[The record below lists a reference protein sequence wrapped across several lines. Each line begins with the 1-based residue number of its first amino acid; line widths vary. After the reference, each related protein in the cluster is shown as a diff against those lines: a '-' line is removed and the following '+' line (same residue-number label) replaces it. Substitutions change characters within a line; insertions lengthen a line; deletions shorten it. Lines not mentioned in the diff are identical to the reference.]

1 MKIQLQISRTCPYF
15 SDAKL
20 QDAMD
25 NMDTHIIHVCEN
37 RKLFS
42 TFQKQVRHE
51 RLIGCSF
58 ASIYCPSNQAPSRTI
73 GQRTTRRQIK
83 NDRQKHQLE
92 VDDSRINDS
101 KDPLICSELN
111 IKVIG
116 LAVSWSVDTIYFLS
130 FLLDHGE

>member
-1 MKIQLQISRTCPYF
+1 MKLQLQISRTFPYL
-15 SDAKL
+15 SDTKL
-20 QDAMD
+20 QEAM
-25 NMDTHIIHVCEN
+25 NNTETQIIHVCEN

-42 TFQKQVRHE
+42 TFEKQVRHE

>member
-1 MKIQLQISRTCPYF
+1 MKLQLQISRTFPYL
-15 SDAKL
+15 SDTKL
-20 QDAMD
+20 QEAM
-25 NMDTHIIHVCEN
+25 NNTETQIIHVCEN

-42 TFQKQVRHE
+42 AFEKQVRHE

-58 ASIYCPSNQAPSRTI
+58 ASIYCPSNQAPSRKI

-92 VDDSRINDS
+92 VDDSRISDS

>member
-1 MKIQLQISRTCPYF
+1 MKIQAQLSRTSPYL
-15 SDAKL
+15 SVTKEHE
-20 QDAMD
+20 AM
-25 NMDTHIIHVCEN
+25 NNIETKIIHVCEN

-58 ASIYCPSNQAPSRTI
+58 ASIYCPSNQAPCRTI
-73 GQRTTRRQIK
+73 GQRITRRQIK

-92 VDDSRINDS
+92 VDDSRIYES

-116 LAVSWSVDTIYFLS
+116 LAVSWSVNKIYFLS
-130 FLLDHGE
+130 FVLDQGK